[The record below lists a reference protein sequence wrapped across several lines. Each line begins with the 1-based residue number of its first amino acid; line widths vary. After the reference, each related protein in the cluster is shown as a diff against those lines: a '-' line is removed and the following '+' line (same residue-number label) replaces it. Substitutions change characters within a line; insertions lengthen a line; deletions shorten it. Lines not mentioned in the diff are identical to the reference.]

1 MGLSFISICSNRRLE
16 RWGEGEREGVRGG
29 GRGREKEREKREG
42 FGKVCRLRGLGNKM
56 SSVYC
61 LDELI

>member
-42 FGKVCRLRGLGNKM
+42 EKRGRKERDLARYIG
-56 SSVYC
+56 
-61 LDELI
+61 